1 MFLGKLFCLCVRQ
14 QLIDTFSL
22 TSYIYDKKLTTFLHK
37 EKQHMYITACGITW
51 QGKLDDP
58 ILTNIVF
65 LLKKLVWPGFGLN
78 RAEGLS
84 RPNTRELAFLFHSSI
99 RFTKT
104 QFSDFHANSLCPT
117 PVWCTLPMT
126 IQHSTSNHECLIN
139 CWCTVSRVKS
149 TQDFNYDRS

>member
-22 TSYIYDKKLTTFLHK
+22 TSYIYDKKFTTFLHK

-58 ILTNIVF
+58 ILTYIVF

-84 RPNTRELAFLFHSSI
+84 RPNTGELAFLFHSSI
-99 RFTKT
+99 HFTKT
-104 QFSDFHANSLCPT
+104 QFSDFHACKLSLSNTRLMYSTNDNSTFHQQSWMFDKLLVHGVP
-117 PVWCTLPMT
+117 
-126 IQHSTSNHECLIN
+126 SKIN
-139 CWCTVSRVKS
+139 PRL
-149 TQDFNYDRS
+149 